1 MPMGTEGVAKFFAGL
16 GAGPAL
22 RQQAAARGRL
32 DAMRTALIDAQIRN
46 TGNDAALKQVKL
58 DALDPATLGA
68 ALAATGVP
76 QDQSGGAAGL
86 VRAGQNVNEIG
97 GLMKTLQS
105 LAVQR
110 AARDAAVRGDLN
122 GANAQLFGLA
132 SKPVTL
138 SQVTDGVALDPT
150 VTPDRNAFDPTAVGQ
165 AMINQRNAAAADSAA
180 GAGAANALR
189 DLRQVQ
195 TAAGGFNPN
204 TGGGKNK
211 LPPVSD
217 ITSIL
222 PKTRP
227 AADPLA
233 TPAPDP
239 AQVAQVISWLGKNPG
254 STVGD
259 YVNRA
264 PLGSPGVVAPND
276 IGQLLTAAAP
286 VAGTP
291 AAAPAPAPVGPS
303 GDIETP
309 AENAAEPG
317 EEPPASAG
325 SPKMPKSKAE
335 FDAYPRGTLFINP
348 ADGQLMRKK

>member
-22 RQQAAARGRL
+22 RQQAEAKGRM
-32 DAMRTALIDAQIRN
+32 DAMRAALTDAQIRN

-86 VRAGQNVNEIG
+86 VRAGQNVNEVS
-97 GLMKTLQS
+97 GLMKTLQG
-105 LAVQR
+105 LGLQR

-132 SKPVTL
+132 DKPVTL
-138 SQVTDGVALDPT
+138 SQVTDGVALNPT
-150 VTPDRNAFDPTAVGQ
+150 VTPDSNAFDPTAVGQ
-165 AMINQRNAAAADSAA
+165 AMIAQRQASAA
-180 GAGAANALR
+180 NSMAGVGANNALR
-189 DLRQVQ
+189 DLRAVQ
-195 TAAGGFNPN
+195 TQAGGFNPN

-239 AQVAQVISWLGKNPG
+239 AQVAQVISWLGMHPG
-254 STVGD
+254 ANVGD
-259 YVNRA
+259 YVNQA
-264 PLGSPGVVAPND
+264 PVGSPGAVVPSDTDALMNAVKAP
-276 IGQLLTAAAP
+276 P
-286 VAGTP
+286 MS
-291 AAAPAPAPVGPS
+291 GPS
-303 GDIETP
+303 GDVETP

-317 EEPPASAG
+317 EETVTGQGG
-325 SPKMPKSKAE
+325 SGPKMPASQAE
-335 FDAYPRGTLFINP
+335 FDALPSGSLFINP
-348 ADGQLMRKK
+348 ADGRLMRKK